1 MGIRAHGI
9 GQRGPQTPSQMLQ
22 EEEREAMFED
32 MVSESFPEQQRHPGT
47 SLSPKKGKE
56 KEGHRQAQQS
66 KTETERKFRGWGGQ
80 AENKEM
86 YIRRGNDNN
95 EC

>member
-66 KTETERKFRGWGGQ
+66 KTETERKFRGWGG
-80 AENKEM
+80 AGRE
-86 YIRRGNDNN
+86 
-95 EC
+95 